1 VSRAVSRL
9 EEMGIVSRRLDAQD
23 SRVQHIDILPGN
35 EALLRDVAQAYR
47 GVNDMIYRNI
57 SDEEIAAF
65 RATAGRIADNM
76 AAALADERLAAT
88 QAEDDPQ

>member
-1 VSRAVSRL
+1 
-9 EEMGIVSRRLDAQD
+9 
-23 SRVQHIDILPGN
+23 
-35 EALLRDVAQAYR
+35 
-47 GVNDMIYRNI
+47 MIYRNI